1 MQQTQVPSLI
11 WEDPTYRRASK
22 SRERKKKKTK
32 EKKKIFFID
41 IFRDKKTLQLFFFFH
56 CKSISSQEQAYN
68 LVIFPC
74 FLLLLF
80 SLPCLFSFST
90 FNFAKSSV
98 QQSCKIFL
106 RLVLC
111 DCFLDTDSRIYDL
124 VRELHGCF
132 VYPTEI
138 HQGGGAHSITYPIV
152 GYAMLFI

>member
-11 WEDPTYRRASK
+11 WEDPTYQRASK
-22 SRERKKKKTK
+22 SLGRKKKKRQR
-32 EKKKIFFID
+32 KKNIFFID
-41 IFRDKKTLQLFFFFH
+41 FFGGEILQLFFFH